1 MMCNI
6 WDTVHF
12 ALKILLLIKKVN
24 NLKDFNYVIADEIVK
39 SHLNLAE
46 TKNSEINL

>member
-1 MMCNI
+1 MSCF

-12 ALKILLLIKKVN
+12 ALKILLLIRKVI

-39 SHLNLAE
+39 SQLDLTE
-46 TKNSEINL
+46 TKNNEINL